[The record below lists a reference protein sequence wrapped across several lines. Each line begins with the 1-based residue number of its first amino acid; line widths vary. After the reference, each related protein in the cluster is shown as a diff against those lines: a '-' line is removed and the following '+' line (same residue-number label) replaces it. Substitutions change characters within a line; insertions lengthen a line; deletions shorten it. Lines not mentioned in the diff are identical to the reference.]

1 MKKNEEYLNKVELAG
16 VINDAVDRGAVV
28 IADRLKGQVSHDGE
42 ADTHR
47 ADVVERLTR
56 IETTMCANNKA
67 MLTSN
72 EKMVKTL
79 DDHEIRVRGLEKRY
93 WGFAGGSVA
102 LAGAASF
109 IGWAVSLAFGG
120 D

>member
-1 MKKNEEYLNKVELAG
+1 MKKNEEYLSKVELAG
-16 VINDAVDRGAVV
+16 VINDAVDRGADV

-56 IETTMCANNKA
+56 IETTMCANNEA
-67 MLTSN
+67 TLLGN
-72 EKMVKTL
+72 EKIVKTL
-79 DDHEIRVRGLEKRY
+79 DDHEGRMRGLEKRY

-102 LAGAASF
+102 LAGAMTV
-109 IGWAVSLAFGG
+109 IGWLVSLAFGG